1 MKYETVKTVKLSDGR
16 DVQVR
21 SLTFKD
27 FIRFSELISQVL
39 NDILQGQLK
48 PNAYLQSAVPFM
60 SAMTGLGQKEIED
73 IKTSDALKIF
83 NACIDV
89 LKEDTDFFTELKALL
104 QKANELLS
112 QKS

>member
-1 MKYETVKTVKLSDGR
+1 MRYETLKTVRLSDNR
-16 DVQVR
+16 EVQVR

-39 NDILQGQLK
+39 NDVLQGQFK
-48 PNAYLQSAVPFM
+48 PSSYLQSAVPFM
-60 SAMTGLGQKEIED
+60 SAMTSLSQREIEEL
-73 IKTSDALKIF
+73 KPSDALKIF

-89 LKEDTDFFTELKALL
+89 LKEDTDFFTELKTLL

>member
-1 MKYETVKTVKLSDGR
+1 MRYETVKMVKLSNGR
-16 DVQVR
+16 EVQVR

-39 NDILQGQLK
+39 NDILKGHIN
-48 PNAYLQSAVPFM
+48 PSVYLQSAVPFM
-60 SAMTGLGQKEIED
+60 SAMTSLSQREIEEL
-73 IKTSDALKIF
+73 KPSDALKIF

-89 LKEDTDFFTELKALL
+89 LREDADFFTELKVML
-104 QKANELLS
+104 QKVNEFLS

>member
-1 MKYETVKTVKLSDGR
+1 MKYETVKTIKLSNGR
-16 DVQVR
+16 EVQVR
-21 SLTFKD
+21 SITFKD

-39 NDILQGQLK
+39 NDILKGQLN
-48 PNAYLQSAVPFM
+48 PSAYLQSAVPFM
-60 SAMTGLGQKEIED
+60 SAMTGLTQKEIEEL
-73 IKTSDALKIF
+73 KPSDALKIF
-83 NACIDV
+83 GACIDV

>member
-1 MKYETVKTVKLSDGR
+1 MKYETVKTVKLSDSR
-16 DVQVR
+16 EVQVR

-27 FIRFSELISQVL
+27 FIRFSELISQIL

-60 SAMTGLGQKEIED
+60 SAMTSLSQREIED
-73 IKTSDALKIF
+73 LKPSDALKIF

>member
-1 MKYETVKTVKLSDGR
+1 MKYETMKIVRLSDGR

-39 NDILQGQLK
+39 NDALQGQLK
-48 PNAYLQSAVPFM
+48 PSAYLQSAVPFM
-60 SAMTGLGQKEIED
+60 SAMTGLGQKEIEEL
-73 IKTSDALKIF
+73 KPSDALKIF
-83 NACIDV
+83 NAFIDV
-89 LKEDTDFFTELKALL
+89 LKEDTDFFTELKTLL
-104 QKANELLS
+104 QKVNELLS

>member
-1 MKYETVKTVKLSDGR
+1 MKYETVKTVRLSDNR
-16 DVQVR
+16 EVQVR

-39 NDILQGQLK
+39 NDVFKGHI
-48 PNAYLQSAVPFM
+48 NTSAYLQSAIPFM
-60 SAMTGLGQKEIED
+60 AAMTSLTQREIEEL
-73 IKTSDALKIF
+73 KPSDALKIF

>member
-1 MKYETVKTVKLSDGR
+1 MKYETVKTVRLSSDR
-16 DVQVR
+16 EVQVR

-27 FIRFSELISQVL
+27 FIRFSELISQIL
-39 NDILQGQLK
+39 NDILKGHI
-48 PNAYLQSAVPFM
+48 NTSAYLQSAIPFM
-60 SAMTGLGQKEIED
+60 SAMTSLTQREIEEL
-73 IKTSDALKIF
+73 KPSDALKIF
-83 NACIDV
+83 NACVDV

>member
-1 MKYETVKTVKLSDGR
+1 MKYETVKTVRLSDGR
-16 DVQVR
+16 NVQVR

-39 NDILQGQLK
+39 NDILKGHIN
-48 PNAYLQSAVPFM
+48 PSAYLQSAIPFI
-60 SAMTGLGQKEIED
+60 SAMTFLSQREIED
-73 IKTSDALKIF
+73 LKPSDALKIF

-89 LKEDTDFFTELKALL
+89 LKEDTDFFTELKTLL

-112 QKS
+112 QK

>member
-1 MKYETVKTVKLSDGR
+1 MRYETVKTVRLSDGR

-27 FIRFSELISQVL
+27 FIRFSELISQIL
-39 NDILQGQLK
+39 NDILKGHIK
-48 PNAYLQSAVPFM
+48 PDAYLQSAVPFM
-60 SAMTGLGQKEIED
+60 SAMTSLSQREIEGL
-73 IKTSDALKIF
+73 KPSDALKIF

-89 LKEDTDFFTELKALL
+89 LKEDTDFFTELKELL
-104 QKANELLS
+104 QKVNELLS